1 MATLALQDG
10 EEISIKYAKEVNG
23 SWD

>member
-10 EEISIKYAKEVNG
+10 EEISIKHAKEVNG